1 MRFWTCS
8 MMQHMRGR
16 RVKDGVTFDGASS
29 EVWKKTKQQTLWKK
43 FKKTLTQC
51 FT

>member
-1 MRFWTCS
+1 
-8 MMQHMRGR
+8 MMQRMSGK

-43 FKKTLTQC
+43 FEEMLTHH